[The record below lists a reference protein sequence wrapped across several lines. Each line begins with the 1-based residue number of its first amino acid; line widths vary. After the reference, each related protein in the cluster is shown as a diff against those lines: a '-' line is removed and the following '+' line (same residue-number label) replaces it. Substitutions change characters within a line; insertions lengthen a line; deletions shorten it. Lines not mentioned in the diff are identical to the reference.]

1 MSRLVTQM
9 FFPGDPLNTQDR
21 ILNSVPD
28 PKGRERMISKQ
39 VPMMTLPR
47 ADVLGF
53 DHDIVIRGHRATP
66 MGL

>member
-1 MSRLVTQM
+1 
-9 FFPGDPLNTQDR
+9 
-21 ILNSVPD
+21 
-28 PKGRERMISKQ
+28 MISKQ
-39 VPMMTLPR
+39 VPMMDLPR